1 MKTAEDIIRT
11 KNRPLVSTPAKTP
24 LLDVIRLMNEQK
36 IGSILVEDNDTIVGI
51 WTERD
56 LLEDVLKPGFAI
68 DRATVG
74 ECMSTQLCTSP
85 ATDSVYKLMD
95 AFLGLRLRHILIEK
109 EGKYVGIL
117 SSGDVMK
124 AALLQKNHEL
134 AELNASTSWDYYE
147 EWKQA

>member
-1 MKTAEDIIRT
+1 MKTAEEIIRS
-11 KNRPLVSTPAKTP
+11 KNRPLVTTPADTP
-24 LLDVIRLMNEQK
+24 ILDVIRRMNDQK
-36 IGSILVEDNDTIVGI
+36 IGSILVEDHGSIVGI
-51 WTERD
+51 WTERN
-56 LLEDVLKPGFAI
+56 LLEDTLRPGFAI
-68 DRATVG
+68 DTATVG
-74 ECMSTQLCTSP
+74 ECMSTELQASP

-109 EGKYVGIL
+109 DGTYIGIL

-124 AALLQKNHEL
+124 AAMLQKNHEL